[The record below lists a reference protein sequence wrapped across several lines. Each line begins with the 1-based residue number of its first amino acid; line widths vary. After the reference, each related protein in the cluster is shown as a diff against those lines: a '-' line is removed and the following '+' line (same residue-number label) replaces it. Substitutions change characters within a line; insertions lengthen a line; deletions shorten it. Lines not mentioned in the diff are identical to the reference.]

1 MGLAS
6 LTLSHKKN
14 TKDNPTAEFA
24 LPSEI
29 VLPLSQTI
37 GAPCEPIVQK
47 GDLVKTGQKVGDSKA
62 AMSAPIHSSISG
74 EVTEIFDFLN
84 PDGRYCK
91 ALRIKSDGEDTRIDF
106 TPPEIDDRQ
115 SFIYAVRESGLS
127 GLGGASFPTHI
138 KLAYDPIK
146 NPIDTLVINGAE
158 CEPHITSDYRCFM
171 EDSADIIE
179 GILLVMKHMGIPHC
193 VIGIENNKPEAIK
206 IMNEK
211 TRDLPAVKVLSLA
224 ALYPQGA
231 EKVIVHSA
239 TGRIIGEGQLPAD
252 QNVMVL
258 NVTTCA
264 FIAKYIRTGI
274 PLITKRITLDGTSI
288 TKNAGNYNVRIGTP
302 IQNLLDFAGVEKVN
316 TLLYGGPMMG
326 ISLYDTTQPILKN
339 TNAVLAFAEDISA
352 PEPTACIRCGFCM
365 TACPLNLMPMHLA
378 RAYQNKDKEDLKKLK
393 LNLCMNCGCCSYVCP
408 AKRPLAEYNQLAKA
422 MLRG

>member
-1 MGLAS
+1 MGLAN
-6 LTLSHKKN
+6 LHLKHRKN
-14 TKDNPTAEFA
+14 TKDIPTAEFA
-24 LPSEI
+24 LPGEI
-29 VLPLSQTI
+29 VLPLAQTI
-37 GAPCEPIVQK
+37 GAPCEPLVEK
-47 GDLVKTGQKVGDSKA
+47 GVKVLAGQKIGDSSA
-62 AMSAPIHSSISG
+62 AMSAPVHSSISG

-84 PDGRYCK
+84 SDGRYCK
-91 ALRIKSDGEDTRIDF
+91 AVRIKSDGTDTFADL
-106 TPPEIDDRQ
+106 TPPVIDDRQ

-138 KLAYDPIK
+138 KLSYDPVK
-146 NPIDTLVINGAE
+146 TPIDTLVINGAE
-158 CEPHITSDYRCFM
+158 CEPYITSDYRCFL

-179 GILLVMKHMGIPHC
+179 GILLVQKFMGIPHC
-193 VIGIENNKPEAIK
+193 VIGIENNKPEAIEL
-206 IMNEK
+206 MREK
-211 TRDLPAVKVLSLA
+211 TRELGSVKVLSLP

-264 FIAKYIRTGI
+264 FIAKFIRTGI
-274 PLITKRITLDGTSI
+274 PLISKRITLDGTAISE
-288 TKNAGNYNVRIGTP
+288 NAGNYNIRIGTP
-302 IQNLLDFAGVEKVN
+302 VQNLLDFAGAKKVN

-326 ISLYDTTQPILKN
+326 VSLYDTTQPILKN
-339 TNAVLAFAEDISA
+339 TNAILAFAEDISA

-378 RAYQNKDKEDLKKLK
+378 KAYENKNKDDLKKLK